1 MGQAVVDLALVADGV
16 VGVVN
21 GARAFALVVRVL
33 ADESCS
39 VEGFVAAV
47 AVLLPVL
54 EVAFVDSKVVLERA

>member
-54 EVAFVDSKVVLERA
+54 EVAFVDPKVVLERA